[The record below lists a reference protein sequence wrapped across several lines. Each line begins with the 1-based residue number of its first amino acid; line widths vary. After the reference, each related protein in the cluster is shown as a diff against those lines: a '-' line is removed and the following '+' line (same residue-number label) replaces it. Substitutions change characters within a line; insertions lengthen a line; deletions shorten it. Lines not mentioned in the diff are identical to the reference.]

1 MSAIAGQP
9 RQTASQNDKAP
20 RGRPPTALSAKSAAT
35 ETAMDE
41 NPLWARWYLRKIFE
55 GEAQVRREQA
65 KAIKRPFWAFAFL
78 RSSGHQEDE
87 RRNLEAAAAV
97 FDWLAATVADIPVDV
112 LIAFSALDRT
122 ESAVERFGEMLSEI
136 DLSTAPNAED
146 FVRRFIADQH
156 GEFST
161 PSPSCRLH

>member
-1 MSAIAGQP
+1 
-9 RQTASQNDKAP
+9 
-20 RGRPPTALSAKSAAT
+20 
-35 ETAMDE
+35 MDE

-87 RRNLEAAAAV
+87 QRDLEAAAAV

-136 DLSTAPNAED
+136 DLSRREC
-146 FVRRFIADQH
+146 RRFCPPFH
-156 GEFST
+156 RRPTRSV
-161 PSPSCRLH
+161 